1 MKQPAS
7 ISSIKPDRLTV
18 MARATVEP
26 RLERAMNS
34 GKRIYCTINCH
45 QTWPPLAER
54 GGHRCGTRDMVQFFV
69 QNFDGYGVKL
79 PRRRSPPRRNY
90 LYAR

>member
-1 MKQPAS
+1 
-7 ISSIKPDRLTV
+7 
-18 MARATVEP
+18 
-26 RLERAMNS
+26 
-34 GKRIYCTINCH
+34 
-45 QTWPPLAER
+45 
-54 GGHRCGTRDMVQFFV
+54 VQFFV